1 MGKSFSYTVHGI
13 AASLS
18 KGFKAFKVAEVA
30 KPNCKNK
37 ALAKLIAA
45 EYSNPAVIADKPR
58 KLKIGVFS
66 GSSGE
71 AQMEKWI
78 ESPTNN
84 VYEVDGSDSSICMAS
99 VYTFNSKWEK
109 KLGESATPLKG
120 KYRQFGVGHAKQ
132 HSNGAVTVPMSD
144 GSTLMFWYARATNGF
159 DLWLKAHEVHDAIV
173 TNTKKR
179 VLTNVEV
186 YLPYVDL
193 HQEGSYG
200 LDNWKF
206 GSGCFVDYAKYENW
220 LELNSNGAK
229 AKSVTRA
236 RIFKGIGPKREKPK
250 KVVFDKPFA
259 VAVFEKG
266 CAYPTF
272 VAKCDLDTWVKVEK

>member
-13 AASLS
+13 AASMS
-18 KGFKAFKVAEVA
+18 KSFKAFKVAEVA

-66 GSSGE
+66 GSSGAE
-71 AQMEKWI
+71 QMEKWI
-78 ESPTNN
+78 TAPTKN
-84 VYEVDGSDSSICMAS
+84 VYAVDSSDSSICLAS

-109 KLGESATPLKG
+109 KLGESATPLKD
-120 KYRQFGVGHAKQ
+120 KYRQFGVGHAKY
-132 HSNGAVTVPMSD
+132 HSNGAATVPMSD

-159 DLWLKAHEVHDAIV
+159 DLWLKAYEVRAAIQA
-173 TNTKKR
+173 NTKKR
-179 VLTNVEV
+179 VYTNVEV

-200 LDNWKF
+200 LDGWKF
-206 GSGCFVDYAKYENW
+206 GSGCYVDYAKYENW

-266 CAYPTF
+266 CSYPTF
-272 VAKCDLDTWVKVEK
+272 VAKCDLDTWVKVAK